1 MLPIPS
7 EKEKR
12 IEKLKRQV
20 ERFEAKGYTETAAHI
35 ELERLLNP
43 PEAVSP
49 RNTKKVKPE
58 EKELDNAE

>member
-20 ERFEAKGYTETAAHI
+20 ARFEAKGYKDTAAH
-35 ELERLLNP
+35 EALRSLLNP
-43 PEAVSP
+43 LEAVSP
-49 RNTKKVKPE
+49 RSAKKAKPE
-58 EKELDNAE
+58 DLKELTDG